1 MRISIFEGLK
11 MKTLF
16 AAPQALLL
24 AALLLAVLSLSLLAP
39 LASAQETTI
48 TPDQK
53 TEIEKIVHDYLV
65 EHPEVIK
72 EAIQALQAK
81 DEQSKVDA
89 QTQSVL
95 ENKDALFNDPGT
107 PVAGNPMGDVTVVE
121 FFDYH
126 CPYCKAVAAPLQQL
140 LQDDKGVRL
149 VMKEFP
155 ILGEDSVLASHAA
168 LAAVGQGKYWEFH
181 QALMEHRGQFDM
193 DVIKTIAAKVGLDP
207 AKLEADMGQQ
217 KIEPLISA
225 NHKLAQT
232 LDISATPT
240 FIIGD
245 QVVEGAVPLERLK
258 ELIQKAR
265 GS

>member
-1 MRISIFEGLK
+1 MRFFSEGPK

-16 AAPQALLL
+16 GALMALLL
-24 AALLLAVLSLSLLAP
+24 LVP
-39 LASAQETTI
+39 IASAQETSI
-48 TPDQK
+48 TPAQK
-53 TEIEKIVHDYLV
+53 TEIEKLVHDYIV
-65 EHPEVIK
+65 AHPEVIK

-81 DEQSKVDA
+81 EEQSKADA
-89 QTQSVL
+89 QTQAVL
-95 ENKDALFNDPGT
+95 ENKDKLFNDPAT
-107 PVAGNPMGDVTVVE
+107 PVAGNPMGDVTIVE

-126 CPYCKAVAAPLQQL
+126 CPYCKAVAAPLQKL
-140 LQDDKGVRL
+140 TEEDKGVRL

-155 ILGEDSVLASHAA
+155 ILGQDSLLASQAA
-168 LAAVGQGKYWEFH
+168 LASVPQGKYWEFH

-193 DVIKTIAAKVGLDP
+193 EVIKSIAAKVGLDP
-207 AKLEADMGQQ
+207 AKLEADMQSDTI
-217 KIEPLISA
+217 KPIISA
-225 NHKLAQT
+225 NHDLAQT
-232 LDISATPT
+232 LDIGATPT

>member
-1 MRISIFEGLK
+1 
-11 MKTLF
+11 MKILF
-16 AAPQALLL
+16 AALMAL
-24 AALLLAVLSLSLLAP
+24 AFALLAP
-39 LASAQETTI
+39 LASAPIAYAQEAGI
-48 TPDQK
+48 TPPQK
-53 TEIEKIVHDYLV
+53 TEIEKIVHDYLIA
-65 EHPEVIK
+65 HPEVIR

-81 DEQSKVDA
+81 EEQEKSDA
-89 QTQSVL
+89 RTQLVIA
-95 ENKDALFNDPGT
+95 NKDALVNDPGS
-107 PVAGNPMGDVTVVE
+107 PIAGNPVGDVTVVE

-140 LQDDKGVRL
+140 LQEDKGVRL
-149 VMKEFP
+149 VLKEFP
-155 ILGEDSVLASHAA
+155 ILGEDSLLAAHAA
-168 LAAVGQGKYWEFH
+168 LAAVPQGKYVQFH
-181 QALMEHRGQFDM
+181 QALMEHRGKFDM
-193 DVIKTIAAKVGLDP
+193 EVIKTIAAKVGIDP
-207 AKLEADMGQQ
+207 AKLEADMGTQ

-225 NHKLAQT
+225 NHKLAET

>member
-1 MRISIFEGLK
+1 
-11 MKTLF
+11 MKILF
-16 AAPQALLL
+16 AALTA
-24 AALLLAVLSLSLLAP
+24 LSLSLLAP
-39 LASAQETTI
+39 CASAQETTI

-95 ENKDALFNDPGT
+95 QNKDALFNDPGT
-107 PVAGNPMGDVTVVE
+107 PVAGNAMGDVTVVE

-126 CPYCKAVAAPLQQL
+126 CPYCKAVAAPLDQL
-140 LQDDKGVRL
+140 LHDDKGVRL
-149 VMKEFP
+149 VLKEFP
-155 ILGEDSVLASHAA
+155 ILGEDSILASHAA

-181 QALMEHRGQFDM
+181 QALMEHRGPFDM

-207 AKLEADMGQQ
+207 AKLEADMGAQQ
-217 KIEPLISA
+217 IEPQISA
-225 NHKLAQT
+225 NHKLART

-245 QVVEGAVPLERLK
+245 QVVEGAVPLEQLK
-258 ELIQKAR
+258 ELIKKAR

>member
-1 MRISIFEGLK
+1 

-16 AAPQALLL
+16 GALMALLL
-24 AALLLAVLSLSLLAP
+24 LAP
-39 LASAQETTI
+39 IASAQETSI
-48 TPDQK
+48 TPAQK
-53 TEIEKIVHDYLV
+53 TEIEKLVHDYIV
-65 EHPEVIK
+65 AHPEVIK

-81 DEQSKVDA
+81 EEQSKADA
-89 QTQSVL
+89 QTQAVL
-95 ENKDALFNDPGT
+95 ENKDKLFNDPAT
-107 PVAGNPMGDVTVVE
+107 PVAGNPMGDVTIVE

-126 CPYCKAVAAPLQQL
+126 CPYCKAVAAPLQKL
-140 LQDDKGVRL
+140 TEEDKGVRL

-155 ILGEDSVLASHAA
+155 ILGPDSLLASQAA
-168 LAAVGQGKYWEFH
+168 LASVPQGKYWEFH

-193 DVIKTIAAKVGLDP
+193 EVIKSIAAKVGLDP
-207 AKLEADMGQQ
+207 AKLEADMQSDTI
-217 KIEPLISA
+217 KPIISA
-225 NHKLAQT
+225 NHDLAQT
-232 LDISATPT
+232 LDIGATPT